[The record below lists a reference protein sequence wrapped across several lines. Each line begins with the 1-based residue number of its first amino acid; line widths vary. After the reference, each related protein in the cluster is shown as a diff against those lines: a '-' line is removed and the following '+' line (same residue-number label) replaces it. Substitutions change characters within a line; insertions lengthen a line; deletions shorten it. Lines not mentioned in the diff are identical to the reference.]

1 MDYEKAITNLHNI
14 LIHEDKF
21 AEINKSIFDAID
33 TDNSGTLERE
43 EVESFVKSLLVGI
56 HNEEEEEYDQNER
69 HRIVFGVLDENESGE
84 ITLDELG
91 KFLRELFK
99 EQIKELQDASE
110 RLKRKNQNKQGTM
123 KVRTNL
129 NDSDEWDR
137 KTRCLV
143 CVWPIQNCQQL
154 IKFSNTIIGI
164 KLLPYSSLRIIIK
177 ISFRKMMD
185 RKQENKEL
193 DSMTD
198 KVTEEEVKGSAT
210 AMQSL
215 STANTSN

>member
-1 MDYEKAITNLHNI
+1 MDYEKAINNLHNI

-110 RLKRKNQNKQGTM
+110 RLKRKNQNKSSGM
-123 KVRTNL
+123 KRMGI
-129 NDSDEWDR
+129 NDSGDE
-137 KTRCLV
+137 
-143 CVWPIQNCQQL
+143 
-154 IKFSNTIIGI
+154 
-164 KLLPYSSLRIIIK
+164 
-177 ISFRKMMD
+177 M
-185 RKQENKEL
+185 
-193 DSMTD
+193 
-198 KVTEEEVKGSAT
+198 
-210 AMQSL
+210 
-215 STANTSN
+215 

>member
-14 LIHEDKF
+14 LVHEDKF

-110 RLKRKNQNKQGTM
+110 RLKRK
-123 KVRTNL
+123 
-129 NDSDEWDR
+129 
-137 KTRCLV
+137 
-143 CVWPIQNCQQL
+143 
-154 IKFSNTIIGI
+154 
-164 KLLPYSSLRIIIK
+164 
-177 ISFRKMMD
+177 
-185 RKQENKEL
+185 
-193 DSMTD
+193 
-198 KVTEEEVKGSAT
+198 
-210 AMQSL
+210 
-215 STANTSN
+215 

>member
-1 MDYEKAITNLHNI
+1 MDYEKAINNLHNI
-14 LIHEDKF
+14 LTHEDKF

-56 HNEEEEEYDQNER
+56 HNDEEEEYDQNER

-110 RLKRKNQNKQGTM
+110 RMKRKAANGTSANGWQTGNRGGQNGGGF
-123 KVRTNL
+123 NG
-129 NDSDEWDR
+129 
-137 KTRCLV
+137 
-143 CVWPIQNCQQL
+143 IQ
-154 IKFSNTIIGI
+154 
-164 KLLPYSSLRIIIK
+164 
-177 ISFRKMMD
+177 
-185 RKQENKEL
+185 
-193 DSMTD
+193 
-198 KVTEEEVKGSAT
+198 EE
-210 AMQSL
+210 Q
-215 STANTSN
+215 

>member
-1 MDYEKAITNLHNI
+1 MDYEKAINNLHNI
-14 LIHEDKF
+14 LTHEDKF

-56 HNEEEEEYDQNER
+56 HNDEEEDYDQNER

-110 RLKRKNQNKQGTM
+110 RMKRK
-123 KVRTNL
+123 
-129 NDSDEWDR
+129 
-137 KTRCLV
+137 
-143 CVWPIQNCQQL
+143 
-154 IKFSNTIIGI
+154 
-164 KLLPYSSLRIIIK
+164 
-177 ISFRKMMD
+177 
-185 RKQENKEL
+185 
-193 DSMTD
+193 
-198 KVTEEEVKGSAT
+198 SA
-210 AMQSL
+210 AGNG
-215 STANTSN
+215 AGY

>member
-1 MDYEKAITNLHNI
+1 MDYEKAINNLHNI
-14 LIHEDKF
+14 LTHEDKF

-110 RLKRKNQNKQGTM
+110 RLKRKNQNKQGGL
-123 KVRTNL
+123 KRVGI
-129 NDSDEWDR
+129 NDSDE
-137 KTRCLV
+137 
-143 CVWPIQNCQQL
+143 
-154 IKFSNTIIGI
+154 
-164 KLLPYSSLRIIIK
+164 
-177 ISFRKMMD
+177 
-185 RKQENKEL
+185 
-193 DSMTD
+193 
-198 KVTEEEVKGSAT
+198 
-210 AMQSL
+210 
-215 STANTSN
+215 

>member
-1 MDYEKAITNLHNI
+1 MDYEKAINNLHNI
-14 LIHEDKF
+14 LTHEDKF

-56 HNEEEEEYDQNER
+56 HNDDDEEYDQNER

-110 RLKRKNQNKQGTM
+110 RMKRK
-123 KVRTNL
+123 
-129 NDSDEWDR
+129 
-137 KTRCLV
+137 
-143 CVWPIQNCQQL
+143 
-154 IKFSNTIIGI
+154 
-164 KLLPYSSLRIIIK
+164 
-177 ISFRKMMD
+177 
-185 RKQENKEL
+185 
-193 DSMTD
+193 
-198 KVTEEEVKGSAT
+198 AT
-210 AMQSL
+210 A
-215 STANTSN
+215 SNNDGWNKGARGGGNGYQEGRGGAQGI